1 MKKKLFF
8 IFTVLSFPLCY
19 AMQRDTDAAILDLG
33 KKILE
38 LEKSI
43 QEATALKARVERK
56 LQMNLHWKNSLLK
69 KLENPMQP
77 RLHAG
82 ALERLERLR
91 KEDKY
96 FKGLADQATSKIQQ
110 DSEQK
115 ESLIAQQKNLTSSK
129 SQLNEVPYGLL
140 LKKYPILIQSIPKGC
155 EKVLVPFLL
164 KEAGTDSAVLQEANE
179 RSGAASQYIWRAL
192 NNLYDMGLENY
203 EIEDQ
208 GAGYVFFSPK
218 EASGTSTY
226 FKQSEIPQLS
236 SRKFADP
243 FAKETLEHIAGN
255 YKIHLMPH
263 REFIVEIVKKLIHAL
278 KHDPS
283 LAALIINF
291 KVLYKP
297 ATTETMRVKEMLE
310 GKRMARI
317 VIYPAEGKD
326 KAQKALNKI
335 VDLFKD
341 DVTKG
346 IGIAPRW
353 NQKVND
359 LVYFAQGD
367 GDYKKLSEYE
377 RYFEQ
382 PDMIYYE
389 PFFTGNY
396 KDHHLR
402 F

>member
-1 MKKKLFF
+1 MKKLFF
-8 IFTVLSFPLCY
+8 IFAALSFPSY

-77 RLHAG
+77 RLYPG

-91 KEDKY
+91 EEDKY

-115 ESLIAQQKNLTSSK
+115 ESLIAQQQNLTSGK
-129 SQLNEVPYGLL
+129 PNQALYDQL
-140 LKKYPILIQSIPKGC
+140 LKKYPILMQSIPKGY
-155 EKVLVPFLL
+155 EKALVPFLL
-164 KEAGTDSAVLQEANE
+164 KEAETDSAVLQEANE
-179 RSGAASQYIWRAL
+179 RSGAASQFIWRAL

-218 EASGTSTY
+218 EALGTATY
-226 FKQSEIPQLS
+226 VRQSEIPQLS

-243 FAKETLEHIAGN
+243 FAQETLGHIAGN

-278 KHDPS
+278 KRDPS
-283 LAALIINF
+283 LAELIINF

-346 IGIAPRW
+346 IGMAPRW

-367 GDYKKLSEYE
+367 GDYKKLPEYE

-389 PFFTGNY
+389 PFFTGSY